1 MGEPIRLYGPDGHE
15 ITVYGKAQA
24 AVMAAKSY
32 GLNNPRNPLRVRLP
46 IGQSAPR
53 LVLIRDSNNP
63 GIAPVQNLM
72 TQIAFGVG
80 VGDRTNGTPRYV
92 NNAVWSDGTAA

>member
-1 MGEPIRLYGPDGHE
+1 VWVVPGMPQYYGFGF
-15 ITVYGKAQA
+15 
-24 AVMAAKSY
+24 KSY
-32 GLNNPRNPLRVRLP
+32 GANNPVIRCACVVPEGRARP
-46 IGQSAPR
+46 AC
-53 LVLIRDSNNP
+53 VLIRDSNNP

-92 NNAVWSDGTAA
+92 NNAAWSDGTAA